1 MTRRIALAVVTAAVL
16 CSPALAQEYSF
27 SVPEME
33 LHVTVNPDASVKME
47 YRIEFDCNQ
56 GAHAIDI
63 VDVGLP
69 HANYDIS
76 NMSAALDGK
85 PLETS
90 ISPSEYVTPG
100 VEVPLFPPIEG
111 GHSGVFEF
119 QCTMP
124 DLVWQDTT
132 RADYASLRITPTWFG
147 SQYVTGETDLSI
159 AIYLPDDLQL
169 DEILYHKKEFTIKA
183 PMAGKKMVA
192 WLFEDT
198 RADHEHM
205 VGVSFPKRVM
215 DRVVHIS
222 KLGLLWKWWEESAG
236 ARVFVGLVCLVLFG
250 IWFYRVSAGTGSCI
264 FIPLVILLI
273 ILWSAS
279 AALEALFIPLLI
291 MLWLIVGRVRAA
303 RQRSYL
309 PAIASV
315 PGGGIKRGLA
325 VPEAAVIL
333 EEPLGRVLTL
343 VIFGLLKK
351 KLVTLANDDP
361 LTVNLVE
368 GYEVPR
374 KERRRLARERGT
386 TIRGFEQP
394 FLEVIAKNPDTPVQ
408 DLDLSNAMK
417 NLVQTS
423 AKRMEGFDLER
434 TREYYR
440 SIMAKAWEEARQ
452 IGDVSKRTDYVDN
465 NLGWLMLHDDAPVYF
480 STWERGG
487 YHYSPRWGQSGPVGV
502 GGAAPSGPAVGG
514 RTSLGDVAASFA
526 GWSENVAGRMA
537 STMDPI
543 SIGVVDA
550 PSINLSGVDKVGV
563 DFLKSVAES
572 SSSGGGGGGGGCAC
586 ACAGCAC
593 ACACAGGGR

>member
-1 MTRRIALAVVTAAVL
+1 MAVAL
-16 CSPALAQEYSF
+16 CGPALAQDYSF
-27 SVPEME
+27 AVPEME
-33 LHVTVNPDASVKME
+33 LHVTVNPDASVEMK
-47 YRIEFDCNQ
+47 YRIEFDCNE
-56 GAHAIDI
+56 GAHAIEF

-69 HANYDIS
+69 HGDYDTAN
-76 NMSAALDGK
+76 MAAWIDGEAL
-85 PLETS
+85 PGPFNS
-90 ISPSEYVTPG
+90 SEYVEHG
-100 VEVPLFPPIEG
+100 VEVRVSPQIEPG
-111 GHSGVFEF
+111 DSGVFEF

-132 RADYASLRITPTWFG
+132 RGDYASLRITPTWFG
-147 SQYVTGETDLSI
+147 SSYLTGETDLSI
-159 AIYLPDDLQL
+159 TIYLPDDLQL
-169 DEILYHKKEFTIKA
+169 DEILYHKEEFTAKGS
-183 PMAGKKMVA
+183 MDGKKMVA

-198 RADHEHM
+198 RVDHEHM

-215 DRVVHIS
+215 ERVVHIS

-236 ARVFVGLVCLVLFG
+236 ARVLVGLVCLVFFG

-264 FIPLVILLI
+264 FVPLVILLI
-273 ILWSAS
+273 ILWAAS
-279 AALEALFIPLLI
+279 AALQALFIPFLI
-291 MLWLIVGRVRAA
+291 IAWLIVGRARAA
-303 RQRSYL
+303 RKRSYL

-325 VPEAAVIL
+325 VPEAAVIM

-343 VIFGLLKK
+343 AIFGLLKK
-351 KLVTLANDDP
+351 NLVTLASDDP
-361 LTVNLVE
+361 LTVDLVE
-368 GYEVPR
+368 GYDVPR

-394 FLEVIAKNPDTPVQ
+394 FLEVMGKYPGTPVQ
-408 DLDLSNAMK
+408 DLDLRKAMK
-417 NLVQTS
+417 NLVETS
-423 AKRMEGFDLER
+423 AKRMAGFDLER

-440 SIMAKAWEEARQ
+440 SIMAQAWEEARQ
-452 IGDVSKRTDYVDN
+452 IGDLSERTEYVDD
-465 NLGWLMLHDDAPVYF
+465 NLLWLMLDDDAPVYF
-480 STWERGG
+480 NTWHRGG
-487 YHYSPRWGQSGPVGV
+487 YHYRPAWGQSGPVAG
-502 GGAAPSGPAVGG
+502 GGAAPSRPSVGG
-514 RTSLGDVAASFA
+514 RTTLGDVAASFA

-543 SIGVVDA
+543 SVGLVDA

-572 SSSGGGGGGGGCAC
+572 SGSGGGSGGGGGGCAC